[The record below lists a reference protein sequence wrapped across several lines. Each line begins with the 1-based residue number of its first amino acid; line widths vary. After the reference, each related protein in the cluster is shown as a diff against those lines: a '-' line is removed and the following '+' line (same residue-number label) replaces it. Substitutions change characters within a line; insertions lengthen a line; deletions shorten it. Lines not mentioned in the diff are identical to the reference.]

1 MFATLVTI
9 GSGGSAGL
17 LVPSLYFATMV
28 AVIIG
33 QMSGIAP
40 MTLAPPA
47 MTAALVS
54 IAGTPIAGVILI
66 VEVFGS
72 SYVIPGL
79 LALVVAYLMAH
90 PNSVYR
96 TQGDAPNESEVLP
109 GMEVRRLTIPE
120 AMAGQSLE
128 ELDLNG
134 RFGVSVIGLFPKD
147 SSEDAE
153 SLHAI
158 EPEMLLQPGD
168 TLALT
173 GSATALDAVNQAVNT
188 AMEE

>member
-1 MFATLVTI
+1 
-9 GSGGSAGL
+9 
-17 LVPSLYFATMV
+17 
-28 AVIIG
+28 
-33 QMSGIAP
+33 

-54 IAGTPIAGVILI
+54 IAGTPIAGLMLI

-79 LALVVAYLMAH
+79 LALVVSYLMAH

-96 TQGDAPNESEVLP
+96 TQSDAPNESEVLP

-128 ELDLNG
+128 ELDLNE

-147 SSEDAE
+147 SSEAVE
-153 SLHAI
+153 NLHAI
-158 EPEMLLQPGD
+158 EPEALLQPGD

-173 GSATALDAVNQAVNT
+173 GSKTALDAVNQAVNA

>member
-1 MFATLVTI
+1 
-9 GSGGSAGL
+9 
-17 LVPSLYFATMV
+17 
-28 AVIIG
+28 
-33 QMSGIAP
+33 
-40 MTLAPPA
+40 
-47 MTAALVS
+47 
-54 IAGTPIAGVILI
+54 
-66 VEVFGS
+66 
-72 SYVIPGL
+72 
-79 LALVVAYLMAH
+79 MAH